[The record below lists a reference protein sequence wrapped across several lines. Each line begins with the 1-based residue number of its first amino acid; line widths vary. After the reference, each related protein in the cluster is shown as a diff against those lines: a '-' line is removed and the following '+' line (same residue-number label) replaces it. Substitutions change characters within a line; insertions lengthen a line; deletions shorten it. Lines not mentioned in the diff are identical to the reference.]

1 MGWVG
6 VMEPGQLPPV
16 WLGEPPT
23 VIAIKCFDS
32 SNLTQFHNVMDN
44 VSGAPHPLKDFEFF
58 AYIQNL
64 VLESPIFIGKGHGYI
79 LCINLSTMTL
89 LASLF
94 NAKQPLMSCHIW
106 DMGTDPEER
115 NATGHQ
121 QSAAA
126 TAAVLITVTRNWRAE
141 IRKILHLFWLP
152 GHYFYWGLDGTNGK
166 IFVLKLNCRLGG
178 CWTKS
183 GIRRGA
189 MFGLLLTH
197 HFWTLP

>member
-1 MGWVG
+1 MIPLCPAAL
-6 VMEPGQLPPV
+6 VMTDLSRG
-16 WLGEPPT
+16 
-23 VIAIKCFDS
+23 K
-32 SNLTQFHNVMDN
+32 LTQFHNVMDN

-58 AYIQNL
+58 AYILNL
-64 VLESPIFIGKGHGYI
+64 VLESPIFIGKGHGYM
-79 LCINLSTMTL
+79 LCLNLTTMTL

-106 DMGTDPEER
+106 ALIQTPEER
-115 NATGHQ
+115 SATGRQ

-178 CWTKS
+178 CWPKS

-189 MFGLLLTH
+189 MFGLVLTH